1 MIKNY
6 EAGEIMMVKQGV
18 RKYLN
23 PKKSCLPNSL
33 LRDFLLTNGMSVK
46 NETTEDVIQLS
57 FDYGTVSEEEDLK
70 RFGELKCDSCFYEK
84 ISKDD
89 LRIEYYQKGVFI
101 NNIHYKRLYRSTGSA
116 KKGSVIFI
124 REELWDKANDYITM
138 GMKFIEGQKEKVVE
152 LQAYQALCASGTEDR
167 VVIRPENIF
176 IVDDETVSF
185 QKNVDVIQK
194 GEKELELVNKTILM
208 KSSLNDGMGIVQKEL
223 VPNGRSMMLLRQH
236 MFKSNMLACD
246 IQKFV
251 QEYCSENQIEYDSFE
266 VTDYF
271 GHKHLAKDIQLIT
284 DINSIKWIKFRDKMG
299 NDPLQYWI
307 DRVHQDGDRF
317 GIVKQEHPSKFYKGQ
332 KNRLSYQMI
341 NSSLLTYNEVR
352 ELLKDDLQRITDL
365 KANDEAFLMYLEE
378 NQAIMNCYQMCLEL
392 ISWNRELIHTD
403 FIQDIRDGIV
413 KAEIASLRNGHCF
426 VNGDNLVL
434 AGNPYE
440 LLQRA
445 ITGKYEP
452 IFDKRED
459 CIEVYTPRF
468 QDGEYLCAFRSP
480 QNSFA
485 NIGYFQNRKIP
496 ELEKYF
502 RLSPN
507 VLIANAYHSDIEE
520 RLNGADWDGD
530 MALVTNN
537 PLLVRSARQCYEQ
550 HKTVVNQIPLV
561 GKNKY
566 RNTQEDLA
574 RLDAICQSTQAGIG
588 LSSNVSQ
595 YALSQWHENGS
606 EELKKIIV
614 SMAVVSQC
622 TIDASKRLFDIDTNA
637 EIKKSQKALPKGTP
651 YFFRIVAGKQND
663 LKMLKCPMN
672 FLQTIVQK
680 DLPKV
685 RKKEVK
691 ELVSFKVKLPSYRK
705 CNYKQVDR
713 LIALCERHVKRVD
726 YLRLNYDREDYH
738 RLLVLED
745 EKFRTDIQKVRIKDN
760 ETINVAVKRI
770 LSDES
775 YKRLR
780 RVVLKSLFELNRERF
795 LAQFERN

>member
-1 MIKNY
+1 MA
-6 EAGEIMMVKQGV
+6 EQGV

-89 LRIEYYQKGVFI
+89 LRTEYYQNGVSI

-152 LQAYQALCASGTEDR
+152 LQAYSSLVASGIESKVHIPANSILIVEDEEKFFTSKVNVLKKENAEVVLTEEER
-167 VVIRPENIF
+167 KI
-176 IVDDETVSF
+176 
-185 QKNVDVIQK
+185 
-194 GEKELELVNKTILM
+194 
-208 KSSLNDGMGIVQKEL
+208 KSTLWDGMALADVSLFDNNSGMI
-223 VPNGRSMMLLRQH
+223 LLRQAF
-236 MFKSNMLACD
+236 FKSCAFKTD
-246 IQKFV
+246 IQGFISD
-251 QEYCSENQIEYDSFE
+251 YCMKHNKNYDTF
-266 VTDYF
+266 TIKDCF
-271 GHKHLAKDIQLIT
+271 GKKHLAKNIKLIT
-284 DINSIKWIKFRDKMG
+284 TTNSVKWIKFKDKMG
-299 NDPLQYWI
+299 DDPLSYWLNWI
-307 DRVHQDGDRF
+307 KKDKCMF
-317 GIVKQEHPSKFYKGQ
+317 GVVKSEHPSKYGTV
-332 KNRLSYQMI
+332 NRMSYQMI
-341 NSSLLTYNEVR
+341 NSSMLSYEDVR
-352 ELLKDDLQRITDL
+352 ELAKQDLERITQL
-365 KANDEAFLMYLEE
+365 KINDDCFLSYLKE
-378 NQAIMNCYQMCLEL
+378 NQNEMNCYEMVRDLIGWNKDIIHSDFVQEL
-392 ISWNRELIHTD
+392 RNS
-403 FIQDIRDGIV
+403 IV
-413 KAEIASLRNGHCF
+413 KAEVKELKRGRLR
-426 VNGDNLVL
+426 VEGDNMTLCS
-434 AGNPYE
+434 NPVE
-440 LLQRA
+440 LLEFA
-445 ITGKYEP
+445 ITGKYSPVFQNES
-452 IFDKRED
+452 D
-459 CIEVYTPRF
+459 CIQVYSKRF
-468 QDGEYLCAFRSP
+468 TDKEFLCAFRSP
-480 QNSFA
+480 QNSQS
-485 NIGYFQNRKIP
+485 NVGYFHNTYIP
-496 ELEKYF
+496 LIDKYF
-502 RLSPN
+502 CFTNNILVVNSIN
-507 VLIANAYHSDIEE
+507 TDIEDL
-520 RLNGADWDGD
+520 LNGADFDSD
-530 MALVTNN
+530 FVFLTNN
-537 PLLVRSARQCYEQ
+537 DILVRSAKECYN
-550 HKTVVNQIPLV
+550 KFLTVVNDIPLA
-561 GKNKY
+561 G
-566 RNTQEDLA
+566 NTSYVYSMKDIA
-574 RLDAICQSTQAGIG
+574 RLDIHCQSTQRNIG
-588 LSSNVSQ
+588 VSSNISQ
-595 YALSQWHENGS
+595 IALSHWHNNPND
-606 EELKKIIV
+606 ELQKIIV
-614 SMAVVSQC
+614 EMAVICQC
-622 TIDASKRLFDIDTNA
+622 IIDSSKRVFDVDTDE
-637 EIKKSQKALPKGTP
+637 EIKKCKKQLPQGIPT
-651 YFFRIVAGKQND
+651 FFKEVAGKEKN
-663 LKMLKCPMN
+663 LISLNCPKD